1 MGRDTPTPKL
11 GYPDMGAGVFS
22 KQLSYKEW
30 FDFNVA

>member
-22 KQLSYKEW
+22 KQLGYKEW